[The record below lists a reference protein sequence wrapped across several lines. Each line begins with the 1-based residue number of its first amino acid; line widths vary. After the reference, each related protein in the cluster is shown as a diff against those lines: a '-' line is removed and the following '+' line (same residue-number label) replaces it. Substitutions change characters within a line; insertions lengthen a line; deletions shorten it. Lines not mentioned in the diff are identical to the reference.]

1 MEILAEGEGTLTFLW
16 KVSSDSGDELQFLL
30 DGVEQNYIDGE
41 VAWQQKQYTVTG
53 SGTHSFLW
61 QYVKDSYDY
70 AGEDCGWVDYVQW
83 TGSPPSGGTS
93 WETVTYTYDPSGRR
107 IEKDIDGDKTTY
119 VYDGGNVIA
128 EYDDSGDL
136 AGKYIH
142 GARVD
147 ELVCMIHVAD
157 CNAVYYYHYDG
168 LGSVVALSNSS
179 GNSSY
184 SYEYSAFGQPVG
196 SDPNFTANPYLF
208 TGRRFDYETGL
219 YYYRARYYNPYIGRF
234 LQTDPIGYGDGIN
247 WYAYCGNNPLAFV
260 DPTGQLHSWWDLGKS
275 ALQTFGGALS
285 VLASPAIAALPIP
298 GARIVAGAAL
308 VMGANS
314 FAAGI
319 YNMTTNVL
327 HNEPP
332 ATDPIRKV
340 VSTTVSWASG
350 GNEDYVNWSM
360 HAVTGVEIVTATAS
374 ITATLTKS
382 VSVLQTTKEIIG
394 RERGRYII
402 ETATR
407 AGWSWNVTYKHI
419 DGTTR
424 VLKAAGISS
433 SVLVDIANAP
443 GASMDP
449 NDPNNALY
457 NPYAGESISIRI
469 EEPFE

>member
-1 MEILAEGEGTLTFLW
+1 MNDDNTATKMEILAEGEGTLTFWW

-107 IEKDIDGDKTTY
+107 IEKDVDGDTTTY

-128 EYDDSGDL
+128 EYDDNGDL

-147 ELVCMIHVAD
+147 ELLCMIHVAD
-157 CNAVYYYHYDG
+157 SNAVYYYHYDG
-168 LGSVVALSNSS
+168 LDSVVALSNSY

-234 LQTDPIGYGDGIN
+234 LQTDPMGYDDGIN
-247 WYAYCGNNPLAFV
+247 WYVYCGNNPLNYI
-260 DPTGQLHSWWDLGKS
+260 DPTGC
-275 ALQTFGGALS
+275 T
-285 VLASPAIAALPIP
+285 V
-298 GARIVAGAAL
+298 VAGWEFGSS
-308 VMGANS
+308 VIPS
-314 FAAGI
+314 
-319 YNMTTNVL
+319 
-327 HNEPP
+327 
-332 ATDPIRKV
+332 
-340 VSTTVSWASG
+340 SG
-350 GNEDYVNWSM
+350 GR
-360 HAVTGVEIVTATAS
+360 TI
-374 ITATLTKS
+374 ITLTKRNTDGTVGDFMTFMTYIEIYYWAIATDCCD
-382 VSVLQTTKEIIG
+382 VSTYLLENMFISEPNILESNASTSGVATAGMAIAITQMDGPLPVADAIVLGAATYVTIRYYTRYLNSKSREEYNKHVRVVEELRDQLEKLKNALKNSKGPKRKKPLEELIKEIEKKIKG
-394 RERGRYII
+394 
-402 ETATR
+402 
-407 AGWSWNVTYKHI
+407 HI
-419 DGTTR
+419 
-424 VLKAAGISS
+424 KE
-433 SVLVDIANAP
+433 
-443 GASMDP
+443 MKQKWP
-449 NDPNNALY
+449 NLP
-457 NPYAGESISIRI
+457 I
-469 EEPFE
+469 